1 MKVFEGNNF
10 EANVNTPID
19 QTEIKP
25 VGSST
30 LFFFFNFYFLL
41 EGG

>member
-1 MKVFEGNNF
+1 MKVFEGDHF
-10 EANVNTPID
+10 KANVNTPID

-30 LFFFFNFYFLL
+30 LIFLKC
-41 EGG
+41 EITESK